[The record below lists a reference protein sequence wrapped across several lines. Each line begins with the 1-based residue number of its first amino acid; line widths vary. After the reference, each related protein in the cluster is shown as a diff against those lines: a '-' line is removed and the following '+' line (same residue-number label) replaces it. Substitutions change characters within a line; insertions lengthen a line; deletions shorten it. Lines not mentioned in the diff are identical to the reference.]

1 MSEFPQLQCPVTDP
15 GANASELV
23 LLAHGEGGGLM
34 RRLLSERILPRLGL
48 TSPELLDDAAVLP
61 SISGKPVLTA
71 DAFVVSPLF
80 FPGGDIG
87 KLAVYGTLNDL
98 FVRGAQPLY
107 LTLTMVLE
115 EGLSLAVLD
124 RVLESIGAATLE
136 CEVKIVAG
144 DTKVVP
150 RGAADRMFLST
161 TGLGCLVEPGPTGP
175 ATIETGDVL
184 LVSGPIGKHG
194 ISIMAAR
201 EEMHFDP
208 PPESDCA
215 SLGEAVAALRTAGI
229 IPRAMRDAT
238 RGGVT
243 AVLHEWA
250 RDCNRTFVVDE
261 THVPVSPAVRGV
273 CELLGLDPL
282 SVANEGT
289 MVVAVPEH
297 QGEMALAALQSVP
310 VGANAAVIGE
320 VRNRGVIPVAVRRTT
335 GREQPLIEPS
345 GAPLPRIC

>member
-1 MSEFPQLQCPVTDP
+1 MSTFPQLKCPVTGSDD
-15 GANASELV
+15 NASDLV

-34 RRLLSERILPRLGL
+34 RRLLSEHILPRLGL

-61 SISGKPVLTA
+61 SFSGKPVLTA

-98 FVRGAQPLY
+98 FVRGAQPLF

-124 RVLESIGAATLE
+124 RVLESIGTAALE
-136 CEVKIVAG
+136 CGVKIVAG

-161 TGLGCLVEPGPTGP
+161 TGLGCLLEPGPTGP
-175 ATIETGDVL
+175 ATIGTGDVL
-184 LVSGPIGKHG
+184 LVSGSIGKHG

-201 EEMHFDP
+201 EEMPFDP

-215 SLGEAVAALRTAGI
+215 SLGEAVFALRTAGI

-250 RDCNRTFVVDE
+250 RDSNRTFVVDE
-261 THVPVSPAVRGV
+261 TRVPVSPAVRGF

-289 MVVAVPEH
+289 MVVAVPAY
-297 QGEMALAALQSVP
+297 QGEMALAALQSVTA
-310 VGANAAVIGE
+310 GANAAVIGE
-320 VRNRGVIPVAVRRTT
+320 VRNRGVIPVAVRRAT
-335 GREQPLIEPS
+335 GREQSLIEPS
-345 GAPLPRIC
+345 GASLPRIC